1 MCFIARRRVARL
13 QALSLVARAARCS
26 RARSLAA
33 RAARRSERPRRRGA
47 ERPHGALPRAAAAAC
62 RSSSRRRT
70 HTAAPPA
77 NKKKKRRRGKK
88 TLPQHR
94 RLVLNGEG
102 REDVRVHRDR
112 RARGAQGHRGRR
124 QRREQGAGHGVANF
138 LFLLTRS
145 NEIGRIHVDFRK
157 ANMTGTRAGPWLWLL
172 YCCVP
177 VGTRGGIGRLG
188 CGPVAVRRALAR
200 GWR

>member
-1 MCFIARRRVARL
+1 MCFIARLHVSRVHAR
-13 QALSLVARAARCS
+13 SRRAAQRT
-26 RARSLAA
+26 AA
-33 RAARRSERPRRRGA
+33 TARRRASGRCPPARRR
-47 ERPHGALPRAAAAAC
+47 
-62 RSSSRRRT
+62 RRRLPQQQQQ
-70 HTAAPPA
+70 APMHRCPPPKA
-77 NKKKKRRRGKK
+77 KKIPPPRQK